1 MNLLKALN
9 KGYDI
14 LKSNNI
20 NSYKIDAELL
30 LSESLKVSKEKL
42 ILNLNDVINSDDYK
56 AYLSKLKRR
65 LNKEPV
71 AYILKKKEFWKNE
84 FYINKNVLIP
94 RPETEHLVEETLRI
108 IPENKNK
115 KLLEIGIG
123 SGCLMISI
131 LKDRKSCYGIG
142 IDTCKKAVKTAIINA
157 NLHQIKNRI
166 KIFKTDVDN
175 FNTGKYDLIISN
187 PPYIDKH
194 QLKYLGVSEF
204 EPLKALDGGING
216 TEILMKVINKASQ
229 LLKINGKLIIEIG
242 NNQKYKMIEFLNKN
256 NYFINKV
263 VKDLSN
269 IERCIICTKLF

>member
-30 LSESLKVSKEKL
+30 LSESLNVSKEKL

-269 IERCIICTKLF
+269 IERCIVCTKLF